1 MIVKICGFFYKIY
14 FGSTENFIVDTCIK
28 TFYQYTNKIQ
38 SKSLKIMYLFV
49 WDGLH
54 LLGTVLQTCY

>member
-14 FGSTENFIVDTCIK
+14 FGSIENFIVDIK
-28 TFYQYTNKIQ
+28 NVYQYTNKIQ
-38 SKSLKIMYLFV
+38 SKSLKIIYLFV

>member
-1 MIVKICGFFYKIY
+1 MIVKICGFFFTKFILDPLK
-14 FGSTENFIVDTCIK
+14 NFIVDIK
-28 TFYQYTNKIQ
+28 NVYQYTNKIQ

-54 LLGTVLQTCY
+54 LLGTILQTCY

>member
-14 FGSTENFIVDTCIK
+14 FGSTENFIVDIK
-28 TFYQYTNKIQ
+28 NVYQYTNKIH

-54 LLGTVLQTCY
+54 LLGTILQTCY

>member
-14 FGSTENFIVDTCIK
+14 FGSTENFIVDIK
-28 TFYQYTNKIQ
+28 NVYQYSNKIQ

-54 LLGTVLQTCY
+54 LLGTILQTCY